1 MGQVKVK
8 SFGVKLSLIDD
19 FNKLSSKG
27 INTGT
32 SSGGDVQDWL
42 DRKNGLISNLKA
54 SLADQE
60 NVISFGD
67 KLKQSFKE
75 LGIDTP
81 ANINKEIEG
90 AKQWQK
96 EISSIISKL
105 NSFNI

>member
-1 MGQVKVK
+1 MVFVLD
-8 SFGVKLSLIDD
+8 SNNNSLSPTTNAKARRL
-19 FNKLSSKG
+19 LSSH
-27 INTGT
+27 
-32 SSGGDVQDWL
+32 
-42 DRKNGLISNLKA
+42 KA
-54 SLADQE
+54 FVFRLFPF
-60 NVISFGD
+60 VI